1 MATPSQDVPGN
12 IEDTPENREKCLC
25 SYCPSYP
32 KDCGNKLLFC
42 ATGSS
47 DCEIKV
53 KGCICNTCPLF
64 YQYHLK
70 DNYYCGKERVGESGS
85 FLRKLNKEE
94 DPSFYNKMVEI
105 NDKSH
110 NISSIS
116 SMGSVKKL
124 SFSWDDL
131 HFLPAQIKNIP
142 LNQEDPVEAEVT
154 IGPESKKPLK
164 VSSPI
169 LISGMSFGAVSRN
182 VRLVI
187 SKTAALMNIGFN
199 TGEGG
204 VLDEEKDIAS
214 DKMILQYSTGRFG
227 LTPELIESAAA
238 VEIRFG
244 QGAYPGKGSYLPAE
258 KITAEVAR
266 IRGLEKGQAAYSPAH
281 HPDIIT
287 PLELEEKVSEL
298 KKITGGVPVGAKIGC
313 GHVEDDVELLAQAGV
328 DFIALD
334 GFGGGTGATTTYVRE
349 NVGLPIISALPRAH
363 QKLEDLELKKEI
375 SLIAGGG
382 LRTSSDFAKCLALG
396 ADAVYIGTA
405 ALIAINCQQYRVCYS
420 GLCPTGVTTQHPQ
433 LVQQLDVEV
442 GVERLKN
449 FLETSNEE
457 MKNLT
462 RIVGKSDVKLLD
474 KSDLVGLTREISQIT
489 GVRWVNGQ
497 KVDKR

>member
-1 MATPSQDVPGN
+1 MVTPSQDAPRN
-12 IEDTPENREKCLC
+12 IEDSPENREKCLC

-32 KDCGNKLLFC
+32 KNCGNKLLYC

-64 YQYHLK
+64 YQYHLS
-70 DNYYCGKERVGESGS
+70 DNYYCGKERVGESGT
-85 FLRKLNKEE
+85 FLRKPNKDE

-105 NDKSH
+105 KDKSH
-110 NISSIS
+110 NISGIS
-116 SMGSVKKL
+116 SMGSTKKL

-131 HFLPAQIKNIP
+131 HFLPAQIKRIP
-142 LNQEDPVEAEVT
+142 FNQEDPVDAKVT
-154 IGPESKKPLK
+154 IGPKSQKPLK

-187 SKTAALMNIGFN
+187 SRTAALMNIGFN

-204 VLDEEKDIAS
+204 VLDEEKEIAP
-214 DKMILQYSTGRFG
+214 DEMIVQYSTGRFG
-227 LTPELIESAAA
+227 LNQALLQSAAA

-258 KITAEVAR
+258 KMTPEVAQ

-281 HPDIIT
+281 HSDIT
-287 PLELEEKVSEL
+287 SPAELEEKVSEL
-298 KKITGGVPVGAKIGC
+298 KRLTGGVPVGAKIGC
-313 GHVEDDVELLAQAGV
+313 GHVEEDVELLARAGV

-349 NVGLPIISALPRAH
+349 NMGLPIVAALPRAY
-363 QKLEDLELKKEI
+363 QKLEELELRKEI

-433 LVQQLDVEV
+433 LVQQLDVEA
-442 GVERLKN
+442 GVENLKN
-449 FLETSNEE
+449 FLVTSTEE

-462 RIVGKSDVKLLD
+462 RMVGKSDVKILD
-474 KSDLVGLTREISQIT
+474 RSDLVGLTREISLVT
-489 GVRWVNGQ
+489 GAEWVNGQ
-497 KVDKR
+497 KLDNG

>member
-281 HPDIIT
+281 HPDITT